1 VNNWWR
7 AAWLALGAS
16 VGAFACWMLHDLKTD
31 LKNTT
36 AGVRETNALVKEK
49 LPPILDNSKRAS
61 DSLVKVTDDI
71 AAIRNLISP
80 VVGDGGGKGGPVAMA
95 RFADKVLLSI
105 QAQDVMIHSKG
116 SGPKKAAEW
125 ARGERKEALYL
136 AFSVN
141 TKRELLDK
149 MCQTAF
155 GNPWMVSP
163 DGKGGEP
170 IRAWLLRKYPEFE
183 KELDD

>member
-1 VNNWWR
+1 VSNWWR
-7 AAWLALGAS
+7 AAWLGLGTA
-16 VGAFACWMLHDLKTD
+16 VGVFACWTLHDLKTD
-31 LKNTT
+31 VKNTT
-36 AGVRETNALVKEK
+36 AGVRETNAMVKEK

-61 DSLVKVTDDI
+61 DALVKVTDDI

-80 VVGDGGGKGGPVAMA
+80 LAGDGGGKGGPVALA
-95 RFADKVLLSI
+95 KFADKVLLSI
-105 QAQDVMIHSKG
+105 QSQDVMIHSKG

-125 ARGERKEALYL
+125 AKGERKEALYL

-141 TKRELLDK
+141 SKRELLDK

-155 GNPWMVSP
+155 GNSWMVSA

-170 IRAWLLRKYPEFE
+170 MRAWLLRKHPEVE
-183 KELDD
+183 KELDE